1 MQQIPNAV
9 FRATESTTRTR
20 ARERVTGG
28 AHRLPAARRCAI
40 GLLGVVALTGWAGPA
55 AADLFDRWYGAFGVG
70 WSYADRLE
78 LDADDAYIE
87 ADRGTDQLLGAI
99 GRRVGDDWRVELD
112 YARFDRSPEILYSRS
127 AGLEIDTDE
136 GDSVEASSLM
146 VNLVRDLRIGQA
158 WRPYLGIGAGRG
170 TLDVE
175 FAELGIDGPF
185 FQRPRRQ
192 IIDDSGSG
200 LAMQVIAGLT
210 VPITRRL
217 ELAADFRYW
226 HMAEVDLEDVSGA
239 SADTD
244 HSIRSA
250 WLHLRY
256 NGSGAGVFDAPA
268 PRRDAEQ
275 GWYVMGNLGGGFA
288 QDEDIEDQL
297 LVIDAFDLGTVATVA
312 AGYHLRPRWRAEL
325 EASYWENSVDV
336 MEFSKDI
343 GEDAASGSAESLSL
357 MLNVIYQFAPGSTV
371 RPFVGLGGGWIR
383 SSYDITTFGFCR
395 NFTCDP
401 VEQRALLVDDH
412 GTATAAQAM
421 FGVDVAINERL
432 SFSASYR
439 QLVTGTTDMRRPD
452 GTPFNTERRY
462 ITSVVAGF
470 RYNLGR

>member
-1 MQQIPNAV
+1 MQQSLGTQSPRRDMTR
-9 FRATESTTRTR
+9 RAPPTGRRQEPALRRR
-20 ARERVTGG
+20 AG
-28 AHRLPAARRCAI
+28 RRSGVGLLCLV
-40 GLLGVVALTGWAGPA
+40 GLLGWVETAR
-55 AADLFDRWYGAFGVG
+55 ADLFDRWYGAFGVG

-78 LDADDAYIE
+78 LEADDAFME
-87 ADRGTDQLLGAI
+87 LDRGTDQLMGAI

-112 YARFDRSPEILYSRS
+112 YTQFDRSPEILYSTS
-127 AGLEIDTDE
+127 AALEIDTDE
-136 GDSVEASSLM
+136 GDSVESSSLM
-146 VNLVRDLRIGQA
+146 VNVVRDLRVGQA
-158 WRPYLGIGAGRG
+158 WRPYLGVGVGRG
-170 TLDVE
+170 KLDVA
-175 FAELGIDGPF
+175 FAELPIDGPF

-200 LAMQVIAGLT
+200 LAMQVMAGLT
-210 VPITRRL
+210 VPLTRRL

-226 HMAEVDLEDVSGA
+226 HMPDVDLEDVSGRA
-239 SADTD
+239 ADTD
-244 HSIRSA
+244 HTVRSA

-256 NGSGAGVFDAPA
+256 NGAGAGVFDAPA
-268 PRRDAEQ
+268 PRRSVEQ
-275 GWYVMGNLGGGFA
+275 GWYVTGHLGGGFA

-371 RPFVGLGGGWIR
+371 RPFVGLGGGWVR
-383 SSYDITTFGFCR
+383 SSYDIDTRGFCR

-412 GTATAAQAM
+412 GIATAAQAM
-421 FGVDVAINERL
+421 VGVDVAVNERL

-439 QLVTGTTDMRRPD
+439 QLITGTTDMDRPD

-470 RYNLGR
+470 RYSLGR